1 MNRRE
6 FMAAIGSVAV
16 FPLAAHAQ
24 EAGRIYRLG
33 VLIPAT
39 RASVEPFFDE
49 LRING
54 FVEGQNMVVTG
65 AYSVRAEQIAEST
78 AALMQTA
85 ARGDPLRSRGL
96 SARASDRD
104 PYHPAR

>member
-16 FPLAAHAQ
+16 SPLAARGQ

-33 VLIPAT
+33 VLIPAP

-54 FVEGQNMVVTG
+54 FVEGQNLAVTG

-78 AALMQTA
+78 AALMQTQPEVILCGPEA
-85 ARGDPLRSRGL
+85 YLRVL
-96 SARASDRD
+96 Q
-104 PYHPAR
+104 

>member
-6 FMAAIGSVAV
+6 FMAAIGSVALSPV
-16 FPLAAHAQ
+16 AAHAQ

-49 LRING
+49 LRISG
-54 FVEGQNMVVTG
+54 FVEGQNLD
-65 AYSVRAEQIAEST
+65 RHRRLQ
-78 AALMQTA
+78 
-85 ARGDPLRSRGL
+85 RPCRSR
-96 SARASDRD
+96 SPRARR
-104 PYHPAR
+104 R